1 MRVDVLDLVWRLFGS
16 RGVTI
21 ALLVVIVLV
30 LVCGAVLP
38 QMPDD
43 LVAGSP
49 EHARWLASIQ
59 ARYLQWSDPL
69 ARAGLLSLRDSLW
82 LRLPLALLLVN
93 LVVCATQQSAT
104 LLRER
109 KLSPRD
115 FGRSFPPGS
124 EASSF
129 LFAGDPSSA
138 LDRSRQLLERRGY
151 KVRAEDVNGKFQ
163 LVALRFHAA
172 RWGAVLAHGG
182 LILVALGVLV
192 GVRLGWRERGIAL
205 GPGQEYQV
213 QHSESTSLRLEDFK
227 AELHPDGRP
236 EAYEAR
242 VTLLENGTVAST
254 GTLAAGAP
262 LWYRGM
268 FVHQVSHGPLV
279 SISAVDAQ
287 GLPITLQTLAPS
299 STTVEEASL
308 QLSENQREGYIA
320 VPERNL
326 VLRAAFSPEPTSG
339 AGDSPGLL
347 LQAYR
352 GGTTDLVF
360 SRTLHDSATV
370 EIEGDSYTVQWGQ
383 YALIDVTADPMFPL
397 VLVGAVALLV
407 GTTMALCLRPRY
419 VWAAMTGNQ
428 GVVEARLL
436 YRGYGS
442 GVCAAPESGT
452 LMAELEE
459 VCRGR

>member
-1 MRVDVLDLVWRLFGS
+1 MRVDILDLVWRLFSS

-21 ALLVVIVLV
+21 ALLVVVILV
-30 LVCGAVLP
+30 LAGGAVLP

-59 ARYLQWSDPL
+59 TRYLQWSDRL
-69 ARAGLLSLRDSLW
+69 GSAGLLSVRDSLW

-109 KLSPRD
+109 KLSPQE
-115 FGRSFPPGS
+115 FGRTFPPECES
-124 EASSF
+124 FSF

-138 LDRSRQLLERRGY
+138 LNRSRQLLEGRGY
-151 KVRAEDVNGKFQ
+151 KVRTEEVNGGLQ
-163 LVALRFHAA
+163 LAALRFHSA
-172 RWGAVLAHGG
+172 RWGVVLAHGG
-182 LILVALGVLV
+182 LILATLGVVV
-192 GVRLGWRERGIAL
+192 GVRLGWQERGIAL

-213 QHSESTSLRLEDFK
+213 QHSESTSLRLEDFT
-227 AELHPDGRP
+227 AELYPDGKP
-236 EAYEAR
+236 ESYEAE
-242 VTLLENGTVAST
+242 VTLLENGTVAT
-254 GTLAAGAP
+254 MGTLTPGAP
-262 LWYRGM
+262 LWHRGM
-268 FVHQVSHGPLV
+268 LVHQVAHGPLV
-279 SISAVDAQ
+279 SIRAVDAQ

-299 STTVEEASL
+299 SMAVEEASL
-308 QLSENQREGYIA
+308 QLSEDQREGYIA

-326 VLRAAFSPEPTSG
+326 VLRAASSPEPTSR
-339 AGDSPGLL
+339 AEDSPGLL

-352 GGTTDLVF
+352 GGTADLVF
-360 SRTLHDSATV
+360 SETLHKSATV
-370 EIEGDSYTVQWGQ
+370 DIEGDSYTVRWGQ
-383 YALIDVTADPMFPL
+383 YAILDVTADPVFPL
-397 VLVGAVALLV
+397 VMVGAVGLLV
-407 GTTMALCLRPRY
+407 GTTITLCLRPCY
-419 VWAAMTGNQ
+419 VWAAMTGKH

-442 GVCAAPESGT
+442 EASAARESGT
-452 LMAELEE
+452 LMPQLEE

>member
-1 MRVDVLDLVWRLFGS
+1 MRVDVLDVVWRLFSS

-21 ALLVVIVLV
+21 ALLVVVILV
-30 LVCGAVLP
+30 LACGAALP

-49 EHARWLASIQ
+49 QHARWLASTQ
-59 ARYLQWSDPL
+59 ARYLQWSDRL
-69 ARAGLLSLRDSLW
+69 ASAGLLSIRDSLW
-82 LRLPLALLLVN
+82 LRLPLALLVIS

-109 KLSPRD
+109 KLNPQEFR
-115 FGRSFPPGS
+115 RTFPPGS
-124 EASSF
+124 EALSF

-138 LDRSRQLLERRGY
+138 VDRSRQLLETRGF
-151 KVRAEDVNGKFQ
+151 KVRTEEVNGGFQ
-163 LVALRFHAA
+163 LAALRFHLA
-172 RWGAVLAHGG
+172 RWGVVLAHGG
-182 LILVALGVLV
+182 LIFAAVGVLV
-192 GVRLGWRERGIAL
+192 GVRIGWHERGIAL

-213 QHSESTSLRLEDFK
+213 QHSESTSLRLEDFT
-227 AELHPDGRP
+227 AQLYPDGRP
-236 EAYEAR
+236 EAYEAK
-242 VTLLENGTVAST
+242 VTLLENGTVAT
-254 GTLAAGAP
+254 AGTLTPGAP
-262 LWYRGM
+262 LWHRGM
-268 FVHQVSHGPLV
+268 LVHQVSHGPLV
-279 SISAVDAQ
+279 SIRAVDAQ
-287 GLPITLQTLAPS
+287 GLPVTLQTLAPS
-299 STTVEEASL
+299 SMTVEEASL
-308 QLSENQREGYIA
+308 QLSEDQREGYIA

-326 VLRAAFSPEPTSG
+326 VLRAASSPEPTSG
-339 AGDSPGLL
+339 AGGSPGLL

-370 EIEGDSYTVQWGQ
+370 DIEGDSYTVRWGQ

-397 VLVGAVALLV
+397 VLVGVIAPLV
-407 GTTMALCLRPRY
+407 GTTITLRFRPRY

-428 GVVEARLL
+428 GVVETRLL

-442 GVCAAPESGT
+442 EVSAARESDT
-452 LMAELEE
+452 LMAGLEE